1 MDVRQ
6 KLLDSRQLMRRH
18 WKVVRVVL
26 AIACVVLLAKALLS
40 WGRIVSLADLIPPVT
55 FALLLASVLCGWAAN
70 KVYRL
75 AHPTRGGMPPI
86 RWWWMVL
93 ALVAVVVVV
102 WTSTEW
108 LLDQRNGLSKTDL
121 AKQRIEALRT
131 GLAAGV
137 GLGAAFTVLLALR
150 RQQHH
155 EDATRKTE
163 DDATER
169 HITELYTKAVEQIG
183 SERAAVR
190 LGGIY
195 SLERLANSNKDHRQ
209 TIVDVLCAYLRMSSN
224 LPDTNPTVDQAASVR
239 PQAHQGSTDLEP
251 ALAAESSEREAREEQ
266 EVRAAAQQVL
276 TSHLRCPETRAEAAA
291 QKESFWPGLRLNLNG
306 AHLHLFD
313 LRDCSVVSA
322 TFSDT
327 HFHGESDFTGMTCLQ
342 EASFNGAQFHG
353 NALWDDA
360 TVHSTAD
367 FTHAVFRGDASFDHT
382 RFGSPPPPAAPSQA
396 PNPALFDDAQFLGQ
410 VSFPQAMFTGVARF
424 VKARFARRA
433 SFSGAEFQASAYFS
447 KASFDEGAMFLT
459 LHWSRGG
466 QSGEQNVVFQGSAS
480 FSEAT
485 FGGEAHFGSVEFHD
499 GVDFRAHVRNF
510 RPEEGRYSWPRGY
523 RLAPDTGATREVVSG
538 NRP

>member
-1 MDVRQ
+1 MDVHQ
-6 KLLDSRQLMRRH
+6 KLQDCRQLIRKH
-18 WKVVRVVL
+18 WKVLRVALV
-26 AIACVVLLAKALLS
+26 IACIVFLAKALLS
-40 WGRIVSLADLIPPVT
+40 WRRIVNLADRITLVV

-102 WTSTEW
+102 WASTEW
-108 LLDQRNGLSKTDL
+108 LIDQMHGLSETDL

-169 HITELYTKAVEQIG
+169 RITELYTKAVEQIG

-195 SLERLANSNKDHRQ
+195 SLQRLAQGNKDHRQ

-224 LPDTNPTVDQAASVR
+224 VPGATHPAAADQADNTES
-239 PQAHQGSTDLEP
+239 QSDQGSLGPEP
-251 ALAAESSEREAREEQ
+251 ASTASEQEAREER

-276 TSHLRCPETRAEAAA
+276 TSHVRCTDTQADTAAQPET
-291 QKESFWPGLRLNLNG
+291 FWPGLRLNLNG
-306 AHLHLFD
+306 AHLRLFD
-313 LRDCSVVSA
+313 LRDCSVDSA
-322 TFSDT
+322 TFVGT
-327 HFHGESDFTGMTCLQ
+327 HFHGKSDFTGMTCLQ
-342 EASFNGAQFHG
+342 EISLKGAHFHG
-353 NALWDDA
+353 ETLWDEA
-360 TVHSTAD
+360 TIHSTAD
-367 FTHAVFRGDASFDHT
+367 FTHAVFRSDASFDET
-382 RFGSPPPPAAPSQA
+382 CLGSPPSDAPEQAPS
-396 PNPALFDDAQFLGQ
+396 PALFDDAKFIGQ
-410 VSFPQAMFTGVARF
+410 ASFVRAVFTGVARF
-424 VKARFARRA
+424 EKARFKGRA
-433 SFSGAEFQASAYFS
+433 SFSGAEFRASAYFS
-447 KASFDEGAMFLT
+447 KASFDEEAMFLT
-459 LHWSRGG
+459 LSWSRGG
-466 QSGEQNVVFQGSAS
+466 RSGTQNVIFRSNTS

-485 FGGEAHFGSVEFHD
+485 FGGAAHFGSVEFRD
-499 GVDFRAHVRNF
+499 GVDLHAHVMNFRA
-510 RPEEGRYSWPRGY
+510 EEGRYSWPQGY
-523 RLAPDTGATREVVSG
+523 RIAPGTGPTREVVSG
-538 NRP
+538 ELA